1 MFCDETV
8 PFQNTEDLRRHLR
21 DRHRQETN
29 PRLWNSDDGD
39 SARKTVH
46 MQSRQKKERLD
57 EDAEAAD
64 AIAAES
70 EILNPHMGFEV
81 SDDDEKP
88 ICREVSVKRKRP
100 LVIRNRRSLA
110 WKCFRK
116 SEKSPGFCICTICG
130 RAIRQMSSNT
140 TNLLKHIFHRHPV
153 EYKILNNDK
162 FSSLLQ
168 GQHAVVLKS
177 RLPSRPCIKPK
188 RRSRSIV
195 WKYFAKC
202 AVDHCQVLCT
212 FCGRMLKQPLGST
225 SNLIKHLLAKHHKE
239 YTKLFPEDSSEIY
252 VEPFGTLDEIDE
264 NEFAVGVEQ
273 VKKGIFEE
281 SQKEEGEIL
290 DGKKTK
296 KILAQNFHRLYSIT
310 YVELPNEIP
319 NVHYPKT
326 ITVYV
331 AASLLYLCSTHF
343 LVNVSVIAPHCCLL
357 MLKN

>member
-1 MFCDETV
+1 MFCDESV

-21 DRHRQETN
+21 DRHRQDTN
-29 PRLWNSDDGD
+29 PRLWSNDDD
-39 SARKTVH
+39 SGRKTVH
-46 MQSRQKKERLD
+46 IQSLRQKERLD

-64 AIAAES
+64 VIAVKHER
-70 EILNPHMGFEV
+70 LNPHIDFEV
-81 SDDDEKP
+81 DDDDDDERKQV
-88 ICREVSVKRKRP
+88 CREVSVKRKRP
-100 LVIRNRRSLA
+100 LAIRNRRSLA

-153 EYKILNNDK
+153 EYKLLNNDK
-162 FSSLLQ
+162 FGSLLQ
-168 GQHAVVLKS
+168 GEHAVVLKS
-177 RLPSRPCIKPK
+177 RLPSRPCIRPK

-252 VEPFGTLDEIDE
+252 IKSFGTLDETDE
-264 NEFAVGVEQ
+264 NEFAVGGEQ
-273 VKKGIFEE
+273 AKKGIFEE
-281 SQKEEGEIL
+281 CQKVEGVIL

-296 KILAQNFHRLYSIT
+296 CKSI
-310 YVELPNEIP
+310 
-319 NVHYPKT
+319 
-326 ITVYV
+326 
-331 AASLLYLCSTHF
+331 
-343 LVNVSVIAPHCCLL
+343 
-357 MLKN
+357 